1 MLGAS
6 VGTSLL
12 NTIFAAAVTSYLAA
26 HLAAAR
32 LIGRQ
37 ALTGLALAHGYDTA
51 FWWTAG
57 IFATGAAVGGALLR
71 RGPLVPTGTPSRAQ
85 AEVPTVE
92 AETGPAL
99 VTAPRANRLI
109 DLRGFLI
116 HCPVLASP
124 RSWVISAATIMV
136 DGCTGVRSASIWRTQ
151 SQALPHCP
159 SVASMVDK

>member
-12 NTIFAAAVTSYLAA
+12 NATFAAAVTSYLAA
-26 HLAAAR
+26 HLAVAR

-37 ALTGLALAHGYDTA
+37 ALTGLALAYGYDTA

-57 IFATGAAVGGALLR
+57 IFATGAAFGGALIR
-71 RGPLVPTGTPSRAQ
+71 RAPLVATGTPSRTQ
-85 AEVPTVE
+85 AEVPTSQ
-92 AETGPAL
+92 AETDPAL

-116 HCPVLASP
+116 HCPVVASA
-124 RSWVISAATIMV
+124 RSRVICAATIMV

-151 SQALPHCP
+151 SPLPFGRLYGR
-159 SVASMVDK
+159 